1 MNRRRSIKPDI
12 TFVNL
17 IDVCLV
23 LLIIFM
29 MTAPALQ
36 DWVDV
41 KLPVGKT
48 SNANIS
54 EGIVLT
60 VAKDGNVY
68 LDKEQ
73 IKIQDFQK
81 RFTEIWDAHKG
92 EPVYIRG
99 DESIPYGTV
108 MEILGVVKN
117 IGGEDVGLVVEDR
130 KKNTGQ

>member
-1 MNRRRSIKPDI
+1 
-12 TFVNL
+12 
-17 IDVCLV
+17 
-23 LLIIFM
+23 M

-36 DWVDV
+36 NWVDV
-41 KLPVGKT
+41 KLPVGKA

-54 EGIVLT
+54 EGIILT

-81 RFTEIWDAHKG
+81 KFSEIWNNHKG

-99 DESIPYGTV
+99 DESIKYGTI
-108 MEILGVVKN
+108 MEVLGVVKD
-117 IGGEDVGLVVEDR
+117 IGGENVGLVVEDR
-130 KKNTGQ
+130 KKKPLQ